1 MPVDQTVVDDNAA
14 QTRRLEAL
22 VARLS
27 DADLARDLGEGWT
40 VAVALAHLA
49 FWDRRAVYGLRR
61 WAADGTPV
69 NADDDHILNEAL
81 VAQWRALPARRAAE
95 LAVEAAR
102 AVTAAVE
109 GLSEQVASDVV
120 ARGLDW
126 LLHRARHRRDHIEQI
141 EAAVGGRA

>member
-1 MPVDQTVVDDNAA
+1 MPVDQTILDDNTA

-49 FWDRRAVYGLRR
+49 FWDGRAVYGLRR

-69 NADDDHILNEAL
+69 SDADDHILNEAL
-81 VAQWRALPARRAAE
+81 LSQWRALPPRRAAE
-95 LAVEAAR
+95 LAVAGAR
-102 AVTAAVE
+102 EVTAVVE

>member
-1 MPVDQTVVDDNAA
+1 MPVDQTILDDNTA

-40 VAVALAHLA
+40 VAVALARLA
-49 FWDRRAVYGLRR
+49 FWDGRAVYGLRR

-69 NADDDHILNEAL
+69 SDADDHILNEAL
-81 VAQWRALPARRAAE
+81 LSQWRALPPRRAAE
-95 LAVEAAR
+95 LAVAGAR
-102 AVTAAVE
+102 EVTAVVE